1 MSARKGAIPRSFRMS
16 WRPGGLSLLL
26 LRSGRPFRGCILY
39 GTSAVASV
47 GRRLVD
53 VPLTTWPALD
63 RMRHDGLC
71 RVFIFF
77 LFFFFVLFLSFS
89 CLFLLF
95 FHSFKI
101 LLSLCADVKD
111 VTK

>member
-53 VPLTTWPALD
+53 VPLTTWPAL
-63 RMRHDGLC
+63 RHDGLC

-77 LFFFFVLFLSFS
+77 LFFSLFCFLVFLVFFY
-89 CLFLLF
+89 CF
-95 FHSFKI
+95 FIRLKFFYH
-101 LLSLCADVKD
+101 CALM
-111 VTK
+111 